1 MLGYMEKG
9 IQTPMA
15 QGRSTKIIEMIK
27 LIRTS
32 RLSIKKFLSLL
43 IRERRRRA
51 ARTARDLPEPPYCGT
66 SVIRNSAPLGPYS
79 RTMPRVL

>member
-27 LIRTS
+27 WIRTR
-32 RLSIKKFLSLL
+32 RLSIKNTLSCKGALVPGGLCLAVPNWGSLRVTL
-43 IRERRRRA
+43 I
-51 ARTARDLPEPPYCGT
+51 G
-66 SVIRNSAPLGPYS
+66 
-79 RTMPRVL
+79 